1 MPKPSAAATSRTNPY
16 WLCQGCGTRNERRKI
31 KCANPDCNRRRPKK
45 RVPKHARTLRDDPYP
60 VYEAYSQ
67 LVHGGEPDSCRV
79 CGRPRHERMNHHRDH
94 DHVTGLPRGVVC
106 YQCNALMPRLLTLER
121 CRQVLA
127 YLERDAAYRA
137 NGGLTEGMSERFIV
151 RESYGLPHK
160 RHRHDC
166 GQWTPSDRDNGA

>member
-1 MPKPSAAATSRTNPY
+1 MAPEPSAASTSRTKRY

-45 RVPKHARTLRDDPYP
+45 RVPKHARTLRDHPYP
-60 VYEAYSQ
+60 VYEQ
-67 LVHGGEPDSCRV
+67 LSREIHGGEPDSCRV

-121 CRQVLA
+121 ARQVVA
-127 YLERDAAYRA
+127 YLERAEAYRA
-137 NGGLTEGMSERFIV
+137 AQGLAEGG
-151 RESYGLPHK
+151 
-160 RHRHDC
+160 
-166 GQWTPSDRDNGA
+166 

>member
-1 MPKPSAAATSRTNPY
+1 MSAASTSRTRY

-45 RVPKHARTLRDDPYP
+45 RVAKHARTLRDDSYA
-60 VYEAYSQ
+60 VYEAYSRE
-67 LVHGGEPDSCRV
+67 VHGGEPDSCRV

-106 YQCNALMPRLLTLER
+106 YQCNALMPRLMTVER

-137 NGGLTEGMSERFIV
+137 VQGLTE
-151 RESYGLPHK
+151 
-160 RHRHDC
+160 
-166 GQWTPSDRDNGA
+166 A